1 MFQEGRIK
9 NYNADRGFGFIE
21 VDGEKKNVF
30 FHITDVP
37 NRNIEPKSGER
48 LKFLIVEDKGK
59 NKAVNIVR
67 LDLNKVG
74 ANNHNKQMNS
84 GISPNRLSVNKKGKT
99 ATIIGLVIIAIL
111 TGLLFQ
117 KYQAYQQSK
126 ELRAAQLIEE
136 QKNIVKAQRQAL
148 GDLPE
153 VKLSEKTENALRN
166 TPSLPIHTQQSVPVN
181 TQFSCDGREHCSQ
194 MRSYEEAVFFLRNCP
209 NTKMDGN
216 NDGEPCEQQF
226 GR

>member
-1 MFQEGRIK
+1 MFQEGKIK
-9 NYNADRGFGFIE
+9 NYNAERGFGFIKIE
-21 VDGEKKNVF
+21 GKSEDIF
-30 FHITDVP
+30 FHISAFPKSTG
-37 NRNIEPKSGER
+37 EPKIGER

-226 GR
+226 